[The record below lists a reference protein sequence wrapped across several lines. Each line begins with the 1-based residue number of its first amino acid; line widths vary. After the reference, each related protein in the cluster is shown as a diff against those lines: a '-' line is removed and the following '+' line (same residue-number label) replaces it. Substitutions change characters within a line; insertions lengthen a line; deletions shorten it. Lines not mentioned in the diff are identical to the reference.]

1 MKPEDFPMAY
11 QQQVAQLMIDIN
23 QLIEKRHVSQSVALL
38 TVGFMTMR
46 LIESFD
52 RYQESS
58 TAALVIAAL
67 DKFLGSGVQAL
78 EERELKQRS
87 QSNAN

>member
-11 QQQVAQLMIDIN
+11 QQQVAQLMIDIT
-23 QLIEKRHVSQSVALL
+23 QLFEKRHISQSVALL

-46 LIESFD
+46 MIESFD
-52 RYQESS
+52 RYEESS
-58 TAALVIAAL
+58 TAMLTVAAL

-78 EERELKQRS
+78 EERELEQRS